1 VNDFGTE
8 SFTMLWDESFQS
20 WNAFG
25 ISGQPTVVLL
35 APDGSE
41 LGRWFGAIPEDEVL
55 ALAASA

>member
-1 VNDFGTE
+1 
-8 SFTMLWDESFQS
+8 MLWDGSFQS

-35 APDGSE
+35 SPDGSE

-55 ALAASA
+55 QLAASV